1 MDRARSPAV
10 RPANFRLTTYY
21 ILYCYIIS
29 VQSVD
34 HAAEI
39 PPASPTIGPRL
50 KHNLA
55 VISPFAEYSRRL
67 EQRQAEQRRWARQ
80 DARLAYARL
89 AVFGVAVALLVLA
102 VRGDAS
108 PWLLTAPAVAFGVLL
123 QLHDRVLRHHTASR
137 RAIAFYER
145 GIARLEDRWIGTGET
160 GARFADDHHVYAND
174 LDLFGRG
181 SLFELL
187 SIAATPAGE
196 ETLAAW
202 LKSPAAADEVAA
214 RQRAVTELTGAL
226 DLRESLGRA
235 ALDVRT
241 GVHTEPLL
249 AWAEHAR
256 LLSPTWLAWIARLFT
271 ASVVATIV
279 VVAVIRDIRPL
290 LAVLVAQSLFIGPQ
304 LRRIEQVVHGAAAV
318 TRDLETLARLLTLIQ
333 HGTFTAPLLRSVQQR
348 LGSGGAGALQAIRR
362 LHWLV
367 EVHDWQ
373 HNNVFLMFSMPFLV
387 GTHLAWAIESW
398 RGRHGAAVRQ
408 WVVAVGEFEA
418 LASLSAYRYEHP
430 DDPFP
435 DIATGSERAALFEGT
450 ALGHPLLPAARMV
463 RNDVALN
470 DVTRLVVVS
479 GSNMSGKSTLLRT
492 VGTNAVLAFA
502 GAPVR
507 AQSLRLSPLAI
518 GATLRIQ
525 DSLQEGRSRFYAEIT
540 RIRELAD
547 VARGQRP
554 LLFLLDELFHGTNSH
569 DRLVG
574 ASGVLRSLLDR
585 GAIGLVTTHDLALT
599 AIADNLGPHA
609 ANVHFEEWFD
619 AGEMR
624 FDYRLKAGRVT
635 RSNALALMRAVGL
648 EVDSDG

>member
-1 MDRARSPAV
+1 MSP
-10 RPANFRLTTYY
+10 L
-21 ILYCYIIS
+21 
-29 VQSVD
+29 
-34 HAAEI
+34 
-39 PPASPTIGPRL
+39 
-50 KHNLA
+50 
-55 VISPFAEYSRRL
+55 AEYSRRL
-67 EQRQAEQRRWARQ
+67 EQRQAEERRWARQ

-89 AVFGVAVALLVLA
+89 GVFGVAVALLVLA
-102 VRGDAS
+102 IRTDAS
-108 PWLLTAPAVAFGVLL
+108 PWLLAAPAVAFGVLL
-123 QLHDRVLRHHTASR
+123 HIHDRVLRHHTASR
-137 RAIAFYER
+137 RALAFYER
-145 GIARLEDRWIGTGET
+145 GLARLEDRWIGNGET
-160 GARFADDHHVYAND
+160 GSRFADEHHVYAND

-187 SIAATPAGE
+187 SIAATPSGE

-202 LKSPAAADEVAA
+202 LKSPASVDEVGA
-214 RQRAVTELTGAL
+214 RQRAVAELAPSL

-235 ALDVRT
+235 AVDVRSS
-241 GVHTEPLL
+241 VHTEALL
-249 AWAEHAR
+249 SWAEHPR
-256 LLSPTWLAWIARLFT
+256 LLSPPWLVWLARLFT
-271 ASVVATIV
+271 AAV
-279 VVAVIRDIRPL
+279 VVTIAVAAVTRDIRPL
-290 LAVLVAQSLFIGPQ
+290 LGLLVAQSLFIGPQ
-304 LRRIEQVVHGAAAV
+304 LRRIEHVLHRAAAV
-318 TRDLETLARLLTLIQ
+318 TRDLDTLARLLRLIE
-333 HGTFTAPLLRSVQQR
+333 HGTFEAPLLRAVQQR
-348 LGSGGAGALQAIRR
+348 LGSGGSGASHAIGR

-373 HNNVFLMFSMPFLV
+373 HNNVFLVFSMPFLV

-408 WVVAVGEFEA
+408 WLAAVGEFEA
-418 LASLSAYRYEHP
+418 LTSLSAYRYEHP

-435 DIATGSERAALFEGT
+435 EVTRGPGQPARFEGV

-470 DVTRLVVVS
+470 ETTRLLVVS

-540 RIRELAD
+540 RVRELAD
-547 VARGQRP
+547 VARGDGLDGARDQRP

-585 GAIGLVTTHDLALT
+585 GAIGLVTTHDMALT
-599 AIADNLGPHA
+599 AIADNLAPHA

-648 EVDSDG
+648 EVDTDG